1 MQLNHP
7 WADAEFGRDL
17 GYPRALALNALKN
30 LPATDDGTNA
40 GMYVRSPKGGFANNG
55 QHAQEVM
62 NGTQNDMLLPYR
74 AFWFYGLSQGQL
86 VTGTANSDSHSLTD
100 NTVGLPRNIVYAD
113 TRPGPGF
120 DTARF
125 NAALKAGA
133 SFGTNGPVI
142 EATVDTATRAPALRA
157 HLARALGGREA
168 APQGLRRPLGARGG
182 GAHHRQRH
190 RREDA
195 GRLGALAPGGPV
207 RRRGTRALRR
217 ARSPSPSWSPAPA
230 TRGSWWRPGRRLP
243 LAADFGGPG
252 ADAPDGIPDTG
263 DNNGDGVVD
272 RDDIAKDSTYGPL
285 KTPAPPS
292 SEADP
297 LFHFAQV
304 VTGGY
309 PMAFTNPFLLDRNG
323 NGHFD
328 APGVAA
334 P

>member
-1 MQLNHP
+1 
-7 WADAEFGRDL
+7 
-17 GYPRALALNALKN
+17 
-30 LPATDDGTNA
+30 
-40 GMYVRSPKGGFANNG
+40 MYVRTPKGGFANNG

-74 AFWFYGLSQGQL
+74 AFWFYTLGQGQL
-86 VTGTANSDSHSLTD
+86 VAGTANSDSHSLTD
-100 NTVGLPRNIVYAD
+100 NTVGLPRNIVYAN
-113 TRPGPGF
+113 TQAGPNF

-125 NAALKAGA
+125 NAAMKAGA

-142 EATVDTATRAPALRA
+142 EATVDGTNGPQRFGLNPLAPAANALLR
-157 HLARALGGREA
+157 LKVSA
-168 APQGLRRPLGARGG
+168 APWVPVDEVRIVVNGAVVKTLDVRATNSTNPFDTGTTGLVRYEGTLALSELVTGSG
-182 GAHHRQRH
+182 
-190 RREDA
+190 DA
-195 GRLGALAPGGPV
+195 WLVVEA
-207 RRRGTRALRR
+207 
-217 ARSPSPSWSPAPA
+217 
-230 TRGSWWRPGRRLP
+230 GRRLP
-243 LAADFGGPG
+243 PVADFGGLG

-272 RDDIAKDSTYGPL
+272 TRDIAQGSKYGPL
-285 KTPAPPS
+285 RTPPPPS

-323 NGHFD
+323 NGRFD
-328 APGVAA
+328 APGVVA